1 LQTPIGLT
9 GNPLWKRTGQ
19 HGNVWLKAHLTLP
32 IDSKI
37 PNYRIAIEAIV
48 GKGNKGD
55 VAIDEIVF
63 TPNRQCS
70 SVSEF
75 GNLVTHYC
83 DFETSTCNY
92 LNELT
97 GKFNRAKPASTN
109 DDPNIDNT
117 IQTLDGYYMQY
128 KVNIFIIFLLTTYLI
143 TINLGNTF
151 KYITSKISDA

>member
-70 SVSEF
+70 PVSEF
-75 GNLVTHYC
+75 GNLVNHYC
-83 DFETSTCNY
+83 DFETDDCGY
-92 LNELT
+92 KNELSE
-97 GKFNRAKPASTN
+97 KFLRVKPGI
-109 DDPNIDNT
+109 DPNKDNT
-117 IQTLDGYYMQY
+117 LQTKYGNYMQS
-128 KVNIFIIFLLTTYLI
+128 KVFFN
-143 TINLGNTF
+143 
-151 KYITSKISDA
+151 

>member
-63 TPNRQCS
+63 T
-70 SVSEF
+70 
-75 GNLVTHYC
+75 LAI
-83 DFETSTCNY
+83 
-92 LNELT
+92 L
-97 GKFNRAKPASTN
+97 
-109 DDPNIDNT
+109 
-117 IQTLDGYYMQY
+117 
-128 KVNIFIIFLLTTYLI
+128 LI
-143 TINLGNTF
+143 TIVILKPTIVVIKMNYLKNF
-151 KYITSKISDA
+151 LE